1 MSWMMVYVGLA
12 FAGLVVLSVCA
23 VKVGLAVRGLG
34 RELRR
39 TRARLQP
46 EQEAF
51 ARALRR
57 LERSGE

>member
-1 MSWMMVYVGLA
+1 MMVYVGLA

-23 VKVGLAVRGLG
+23 VKVGLAVRGLS